1 MVKKHS
7 TLLLVCVLSLLV
19 PSSHF
24 SLIFGDNLANDKE
37 TVQPNKLIATEFDET
52 IVDTALYL
60 DGNESYVEII
70 DSETINNIREQVT
83 VSLWIKPTDFPRRYT
98 NVLFKGNNRMPGITH
113 RQFTLWLFDNGSVQF
128 DTSPGGQQ
136 AQYLVSR
143 SNSIKLNQWSHVA
156 AIIDVKKDEMKLYI
170 NGIEVERDNFDNERH
185 ILETR
190 LPLRIGSSHEEE
202 MPFHASFVGQIDE
215 VRVWNIVRSE
225 ADIRSDMT
233 TKLNGDEPG
242 LVGYWKFDEDKD
254 GVVADVSPNRN
265 DGNLVGNAKLIDYV
279 RPVSAIT
286 GPDQLEKVASAYEK
300 LLTRNTNFYD
310 AFRYLA
316 EIYIKTKLFS
326 DAEKVYIRAL
336 KADLTQSEHNDAI
349 LALRKLYTDREAGE
363 EFITLLEELKP
374 KMEGSSVLHELLGDV
389 YKNAGEEEKAQLAY
403 TQWINIRKKEV
414 ELQNRASE
422 YHILAEKLLTKDLF
436 PEVAL
441 ELAMNASDNEPR
453 SSYDITLAHALL
465 VNELYE
471 VASQVIGSN
480 LDIRLHPTN
489 ALRWFSRI
497 VKVGKNVK
505 DKDGYAKMLEDLI
518 DIIPHN
524 LSAHFNLI
532 FALAQF
538 YKENDMPE
546 KAEELIQKTG
556 FVMEDAWM
564 VLGPF
569 DNVGGIGFRTEYI
582 PEKLPRVDTTAKY
595 DGKNGQVTWRKY
607 TDEILNGYIRIGD
620 SGNRAVGYAFA
631 TVNSPDEREVDFIFD
646 SSDQSKIWLNGIEIF
661 ARSNS
666 FTPNFDNYSIPVT
679 LNAGKNSILIKVS
692 EQPPGWGF
700 YLQVTDTEGNP
711 FEDLKLS
718 GQGEN

>member
-1 MVKKHS
+1 
-7 TLLLVCVLSLLV
+7 
-19 PSSHF
+19 
-24 SLIFGDNLANDKE
+24 
-37 TVQPNKLIATEFDET
+37 
-52 IVDTALYL
+52 
-60 DGNESYVEII
+60 
-70 DSETINNIREQVT
+70 
-83 VSLWIKPTDFPRRYT
+83 
-98 NVLFKGNNRMPGITH
+98 
-113 RQFTLWLFDNGSVQF
+113 
-128 DTSPGGQQ
+128 
-136 AQYLVSR
+136 
-143 SNSIKLNQWSHVA
+143 
-156 AIIDVKKDEMKLYI
+156 MKLYI
-170 NGIEVERDNFDNERH
+170 NGIEVERDSFDNERH
-185 ILETR
+185 ILKTR

-265 DGNLVGNAKLIDYV
+265 DGNLVGNAKLINYV

-286 GPDQLEKVASAYEK
+286 GPDQLAKVASAYEK

-646 SSDQSKIWLNGIEIF
+646 SDDKSKIWLNGIEIF

-700 YLQVTDTEGNP
+700 YLQVTDTEGKP

>member
-538 YKENDMPE
+538 YQENNMHE
-546 KAEELIQKTG
+546 EAKAVIRKTG
-556 FVMEDAWM
+556 FITEDAWM

-569 DNVGGIGFRTEYI
+569 ENAGGIGFNTAYI
-582 PEKLPRVDTTAKY
+582 PEDITEIDMAAKY
-595 DGKNGQVTWRKY
+595 EGLNGDVRWQKG
-607 TDEILNGYIRIGD
+607 TDDTMNGYISLGENVD
-620 SGNRAVGYAFA
+620 WGVSYAFV
-631 TVNSPDEREVDFIFD
+631 TVFSPDEREVQFRFD
-646 SSDQSKIWLNGIEIF
+646 SDDQGKVWVNTKEVFTVSEAHT
-661 ARSNS
+661 ARMDRY
-666 FTPNFDNYSIPVT
+666 NFPVT
-679 LNAGKNSILIKVS
+679 LKSGKNTIKVC
-692 EQPPGWGF
+692 EVEGYWGF
-700 YLQVTDTEGNP
+700 YLRITDQNGKP